1 MGAALAGELEPGGY
15 SISRGS
21 LEPDITA
28 VAAPVRDYDGTIIA
42 ALSIIAPSY
51 RTDDGDVDRY
61 GLLLVEH
68 AGELSWGHDGGSR
81 KG

>member
-1 MGAALAGELEPGGY
+1 MGAALAGRLEPHGY
-15 SISRGS
+15 AVSRGS

-28 VAAPVRDYDGTIIA
+28 IAVPVRDYQHQIVA

-51 RTDDGDVDRY
+51 RTGDPDVDRY

-68 AGELSWGHDGGSR
+68 AAALSSALGAR
-81 KG
+81 A